1 MSERWV
7 DRLFSRLAVRYGAAW
22 LRQWEGLE
30 IEAVKADWS
39 RVLGLIVERNP
50 RAVGYVLDNALPQW
64 PPTAHEFLRLCQ
76 AIPASD
82 GVLTALPAPRE
93 QVAPEVLDR
102 IKALQ
107 RRMVTT

>member
-30 IEAVKADWS
+30 IEAVKADWM
-39 RVLGLIVERNP
+39 RVLGLIAERNP
-50 RAVGYVLDNALPQW
+50 RAIGHVLDNSLPEF
-64 PPTAHEFLRLCQ
+64 PPTAHGFLRLCQ

-82 GVLTALPAPRE
+82 GALALPAPRE
-93 QVAPEVLDR
+93 KVAPEVLDR

-107 RRMVTT
+107 QRMNVS